1 MKSGRFYGSNT
12 VPYLAIRLHN
22 NGNRV
27 VNIRDLVRPL
37 ARSKNIEAVSLHSNY
52 DFQQSKIASQHAYQ
66 IFYLG
71 ILTPFSMSK
80 GDELWSLP
88 LLKWLEMEG
97 FNLKV
102 KMRAYLP
109 IKLKLLH
116 CSQSHLPSLL
126 HFGMKWAPFPELLL
140 HSFSSLSQGDDY
152 FSHCSHV
159 KEMQK
164 TRDIFQLR
172 FVEVIYFFLFGLF
185 ILGTFIFGLSWLSWK
200 ALRPLKHVIATLL

>member
-1 MKSGRFYGSNT
+1 M
-12 VPYLAIRLHN
+12 AW
-22 NGNRV
+22 
-27 VNIRDLVRPL
+27 
-37 ARSKNIEAVSLHSNY
+37 E
-52 DFQQSKIASQHAYQ
+52 Q
-66 IFYLG
+66 
-71 ILTPFSMSK
+71 
-80 GDELWSLP
+80 
-88 LLKWLEMEG
+88 G

-116 CSQSHLPSLL
+116 CSQSQLPSLL

-164 TRDIFQLR
+164 TRDIFQLG

-185 ILGTFIFGLSWLSWK
+185 ILGTFIFCPFPGYPEKLLGHLNMSWQPYCTWKEYLNFKILKKYPCLLCKCGKFMSLQSLLSWPLLFPPETFLTNSSNLLS
-200 ALRPLKHVIATLL
+200 